1 MQARLKKCIFPVLL
15 EKNSRQFVC
24 FRWSGNLY
32 SSFAFA
38 LVWFGFGFLI
48 NFKKY
53 VLTPLQEIEFLD
65 LRNNS
70 ITLELS
76 LNKMKIQ
83 EVTSECQNL
92 LNNPQ
97 TSILELTKLIGL
109 LTSTIE
115 AVLPAGL
122 NCRFLQMQ
130 QISSLLENLSYLDK
144 IVLNENSK
152 IELKR
157 WAQNLNLC
165 NGWALIQPLAEV
177 LIHCV
182 ISVRIR
188 SYSGPHFVAFG
199 FSK

>member
-1 MQARLKKCIFPVLL
+1 M
-15 EKNSRQFVC
+15 EKNSRQFVR

-38 LVWFGFGFLI
+38 LVWFGLGFLI
-48 NFKKY
+48 NCKKY
-53 VLTPLQEIEFLD
+53 MLTPLQEIEFLD

-70 ITLELS
+70 TTLELS
-76 LNKMKIQ
+76 LNKMEIQ
-83 EVTSECQNL
+83 EVASECQNL

-122 NCRFLQMQ
+122 NGRFLQMQ

-144 IVLNENSK
+144 IVLN
-152 IELKR
+152 
-157 WAQNLNLC
+157 
-165 NGWALIQPLAEV
+165 
-177 LIHCV
+177 
-182 ISVRIR
+182 
-188 SYSGPHFVAFG
+188 
-199 FSK
+199 